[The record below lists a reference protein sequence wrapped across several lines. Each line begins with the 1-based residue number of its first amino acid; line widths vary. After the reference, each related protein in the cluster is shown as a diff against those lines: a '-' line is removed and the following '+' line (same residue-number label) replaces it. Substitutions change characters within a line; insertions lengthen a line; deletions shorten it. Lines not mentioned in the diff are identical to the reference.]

1 MIYSK
6 QEQYNSLKVVYAG
19 SYICCEAGNQ
29 RLKPILL
36 KMLLERWK
44 MGRWNNN
51 RSRQLHRS
59 HMPPAP
65 VWVIA
70 ALKSNTHSFQRPY
83 TPVSTP
89 SWGCWEISLTHSIW
103 RLLVIAVRSHSALA
117 STQDINEPSRFVYA
131 RLSSWRVE
139 SSSQAVKC
147 HPCFSFFV
155 SSQQAGVR
163 GAWRQTMSVEK
174 GTQWKS
180 KSPKSDRWS
189 KDVIDNVK

>member
-1 MIYSK
+1 MIYSQ
-6 QEQYNSLKVVYAG
+6 QEQYNSLKVVDMQVPW
-19 SYICCEAGNQ
+19 ILLCEAGNQ
-29 RLKPILL
+29 KLKPILL

-44 MGRWNNN
+44 MWRWNNI

-117 STQDINEPSRFVYA
+117 SETNTRYQWAEQVCLRSSLKLESWKLFPGCQVSPLLFVLCVQPAGRCQGRLEANHVRRKRDTVEVKEP
-131 RLSSWRVE
+131 
-139 SSSQAVKC
+139 
-147 HPCFSFFV
+147 
-155 SSQQAGVR
+155 
-163 GAWRQTMSVEK
+163 
-174 GTQWKS
+174 
-180 KSPKSDRWS
+180 
-189 KDVIDNVK
+189 